1 MLALLEKGDLPG
13 DRGTSEGGKPS
24 ESVRDVRDLLLSSVR
39 PGANYRQFSLAL
51 DGLERV
57 LAAQLV
63 VIGASPNSDAQ
74 EPPPAQAVPVEEMSA
89 LNLRDSALL
98 AALTEKFYRSAA
110 FKIMG
115 GGLVAAAL
123 LAGGGALFIGGQSV
137 NLRNDLNNT
146 ASEASTRIEKKSQ
159 TFEWELEQ
167 KKIDLNEEVKKQIND
182 KASPLL
188 QKIEEETQG
197 VLTRITP
204 KISELE
210 ASVDR
215 LRSRRDAVSTSL
227 AELEPISKQV
237 GPLKLKIASAS
248 DYTKAAQDAQQA
260 AQAAGRSEQQAK
272 AYGDAT
278 LQQLTALYTATPQ
291 ESARLSEMRKQ
302 IDAQQVVLT
311 NEIMP
316 NIKKLREDLSVAR
329 PALCDLPALSNGP
342 DALRTQLDCLKQ
354 RIADIEAQAPEAQ
367 APVKQ
372 NVSLTEADLSTHQ
385 WSQIQQVLVS
395 MHLYTGKVNGKQG
408 SWTREFK
415 KMSKTRQAIFKW
427 QGVLPAP
434 QDGRLTPEQIQQLL
448 ASVPTMR

>member
-1 MLALLEKGDLPG
+1 
-13 DRGTSEGGKPS
+13 
-24 ESVRDVRDLLLSSVR
+24 
-39 PGANYRQFSLAL
+39 
-51 DGLERV
+51 
-57 LAAQLV
+57 
-63 VIGASPNSDAQ
+63 
-74 EPPPAQAVPVEEMSA
+74 
-89 LNLRDSALL
+89 
-98 AALTEKFYRSAA
+98 
-110 FKIMG
+110 MG

-123 LAGGGALFIGGQSV
+123 LAVGGALFIGGQSV
-137 NLRNDLNNT
+137 NLRNDLNNM

-182 KASPLL
+182 NISPLF

-210 ASVDR
+210 ASVER

-248 DYTKAAQDAQQA
+248 DYTKAAQDAQEA

-272 AYGDAT
+272 AYSVAT
-278 LQQLTALYTATPQ
+278 LQQLTALYTATPE

-354 RIADIEAQAPEAQ
+354 RIADIEARAPEAQ
-367 APVKQ
+367 APVKQPIKQ

-385 WSQIQQVLVS
+385 WSQIQQVLVG
-395 MHLYTGKVNGKQG
+395 MHLYTGKVDGKQG

-448 ASVPTMR
+448 ASIPIMR